1 MGWKRVT
8 LISLGVIGVGCG
20 AVGAAL
26 SLGLIAPMPGG
37 SGGGAARTAPAIEQ
51 PALQSE
57 AEDRAAPAPP
67 GATDTGRQADPAWVA
82 ETAAAT
88 GIPERA
94 MAAYAQ
100 AAIRGEEATPGC
112 GIGWNTLAAIGL
124 VESGHGSINGAVLG
138 TDGRAQPA
146 ITGPALDG
154 TVYDAIPD
162 TDAGALDGDTTWDR
176 AVGPMQF
183 LPETW
188 KSYGRDATG
197 NGTPDPHH
205 IDDAAWGAATMLCD
219 IGGDLTVPENWIR
232 AVDAYNPNIAYNN
245 DVADAADAYAAAV
258 AAAM

>member
-1 MGWKRVT
+1 MGWKQVT
-8 LISLGVIGVGCG
+8 LIGLGVLGVGCG
-20 AVGAAL
+20 AVGTAL
-26 SLGLIAPMPGG
+26 SLGLIDAPGG
-37 SGGGAARTAPAIEQ
+37 TAGAARTEPAVEQ
-51 PALQSE
+51 PVRSDA
-57 AEDRAAPAPP
+57 AGDRTVPAAPERVDP
-67 GATDTGRQADPAWVA
+67 GRQADPAWVA
-82 ETAAAT
+82 ETAEAT

-94 MAAYAQ
+94 LAAYAQ

-124 VESGHGSINGAVLG
+124 VESGHGSIHGAKLG
-138 TDGRAQPA
+138 ADGRAQPA

-162 TDAGALDGDTTWDR
+162 TDGGALDGDPTWDR

-197 NGTPDPHH
+197 SGTPDPHQ

-219 IGGDLTVPENWIR
+219 VGGDLTVPENWIR
-232 AVDAYNPNIAYNN
+232 AVDAYNPNVAYNN

-258 AAAM
+258 AAM